1 MKSVLTGG
9 LLFWALAIGI
19 FDLRQRKIPNMLT
32 LPAFLVGLVW
42 MAVSGRCM
50 SGDTWV
56 SGLWAGVFGLAV
68 TVPAYVVGKLGAGDA
83 KYLMAIGV
91 LSGWEVTRDTFVIA
105 AAGGVAVATGWWW
118 LHRNPWLRS
127 ILQPFAP
134 IFRALTQG
142 TGQASD
148 QLYMPF
154 GTLLSI
160 GFCAVLL
167 TKWIT

>member
-1 MKSVLTGG
+1 MKSVLTGS
-9 LLFWALAIGI
+9 LVLWSLAIAV
-19 FDLRQRKIPNMLT
+19 FDLRQRRIPNLLT
-32 LPAFLVGLVW
+32 LPAALTGFAW
-42 MAVSGRCM
+42 MALSGRCM
-50 SGDTWV
+50 LGDTWD

-68 TVPAYVVGKLGAGDA
+68 TVPAYATGKLGAGDA

-118 LHRNPWLRS
+118 LHHNPWLRS
-127 ILQPFAP
+127 VLQPFAP
-134 IFRALTQG
+134 VFRALTQD
-142 TGQASD
+142 TFKASD
-148 QLYMPF
+148 QLHMPF

-167 TKWIT
+167 TK